1 MSAARIVVVDSAP
14 TPVIVTSYGAE
25 GEVIQVAL
33 TPHRALAIAEEL
45 LTEARRRLRSTEER

>member
-1 MSAARIVVVDSAP
+1 MSPARIVVVDSHP
-14 TPVIVTSYGAE
+14 TPVILTSYGPE

-45 LTEARRRLRSTEER
+45 LVAARRRLRQGDR